1 MSLNPLYKLGKVTN
15 AGGREFTVKK
25 NNKSVLN
32 PFHAAATPASLPA
45 SPSASLSTATP
56 ASAPTP
62 TPTPVLVPKK
72 TEVPFTT
79 STLPGVTPTPL
90 LSPGGSHVQVNP
102 LRLFSK
108 TEITPTAPGLVDS
121 VASYTE
127 VNLSKVPDLN
137 PGFNATN
144 TSIVKEI
151 DLFNAIKKEKRE
163 DILTLLSKG
172 VNINTRNFTNTP
184 LIYAILATNSVKIIE
199 LLLVN
204 GANVN
209 QRGYNNVT
217 PLIAVCSTVADGG
230 YFMKDIFDKLMDF
243 ISANYEGQERADII
257 NYQPIYGNNPSKGMN
272 ALMMACHH
280 GFDYVVDRLISNGAD
295 VNLLEENVNESPL
308 YIAVFE
314 AINKKTENYKR
325 IIELLL
331 RAGADCSK
339 GKSPLTLPVTAD
351 LEGLLSSCGKSS
363 AGGSSRKSRKNKN
376 RKNRKA
382 TRKSRRATRKNKS
395 RKNANRR

>member
-1 MSLNPLYKLGKVTN
+1 MLNPL
-15 AGGREFTVKK
+15 
-25 NNKSVLN
+25 
-32 PFHAAATPASLPA
+32 HA
-45 SPSASLSTATP
+45 

-62 TPTPVLVPKK
+62 TSPSAPTPTPASVPPSTPASAATPAPTPVPKE

-79 STLPGVTPTPL
+79 SPLPGVTPTPL

-102 LRLFSK
+102 LSQFSK
-108 TEITPTAPGLVDS
+108 TKITPAAPGLVDS

-172 VNINTRNFTNTP
+172 VNINTTNFTNTP
-184 LIYAILATNSVKIIE
+184 LIYAILATNSVDVISVLI
-199 LLLVN
+199 VN
-204 GANVN
+204 GADVK
-209 QRGYNNVT
+209 QTGYNNIT

-230 YFMKDIFDKLMDF
+230 YFMKDIFDTLMDF
-243 ISANYEGQERADII
+243 ITANYEGQKRAEII

-331 RAGADCSK
+331 SAGADCSK

-363 AGGSSRKSRKNKN
+363 AGGSSRKNKN
-376 RKNRKA
+376 RKNKSRKN
-382 TRKSRRATRKNKS
+382 KSRRATRKS
-395 RKNANRR
+395 RKNRKATCKN

>member
-1 MSLNPLYKLGKVTN
+1 MGNLTGQGRSFELTKKPGSMLNPL
-15 AGGREFTVKK
+15 
-25 NNKSVLN
+25 
-32 PFHAAATPASLPA
+32 HA
-45 SPSASLSTATP
+45 

-62 TPTPVLVPKK
+62 TPASLSASASAATSAPALVPEE

-79 STLPGVTPTPL
+79 SPLPGVPPTPL
-90 LSPGGSHVQVNP
+90 LSPGGGYVLVNP
-102 LRLFSK
+102 LSQFSK
-108 TEITPTAPGLVDS
+108 TQRTLTAPGLVDS

-137 PGFNATN
+137 PGFNVTN
-144 TSIVKEI
+144 PSIVKETE
-151 DLFNAIKKEKRE
+151 LFNCIKTKNKECILKLLRE
-163 DILTLLSKG
+163 E
-172 VNINTRNFTNTP
+172 VNINTTNFINTP

-230 YFMKDIFDKLMDF
+230 YFMKDIFDKLMEF
-243 ISANYEGQERADII
+243 ITANYEGQERAEII

-280 GFDYVVDRLISNGAD
+280 GLDHVVDRLIANGAD
-295 VNLLEENVNESPL
+295 VNLLEDNVNESPL

-325 IIELLL
+325 IIELLV
-331 RAGADCSK
+331 RAGADCSM

-363 AGGSSRKSRKNKN
+363 AGGSSRKNKNKN
-376 RKNRKA
+376 RKYKNRKNKSRKA
-382 TRKSRRATRKNKS
+382 TRKSRRASRKSRRASRKS
-395 RKNANRR
+395 RKNRKATRKN

>member
-25 NNKSVLN
+25 NNKRVLN
-32 PFHAAATPASLPA
+32 PFQAAAA
-45 SPSASLSTATP
+45 SASLSTATP
-56 ASAPTP
+56 ASVPPSAPTP
-62 TPTPVLVPKK
+62 TPALVPKE

-79 STLPGVTPTPL
+79 SPLPGVTPTPL

-102 LRLFSK
+102 LSQFSK
-108 TEITPTAPGLVDS
+108 TKITPAAPGLVDS

-172 VNINTRNFTNTP
+172 VNINTTNFTNTP
-184 LIYAILATNSVKIIE
+184 LMYAILATNSVKIIE

-204 GANVN
+204 GADVN

-243 ISANYEGQERADII
+243 ITANYEGQERADII
-257 NYQPIYGNNPSKGMN
+257 NYQPIYGNNRSKGMN

-280 GFDYVVDRLISNGAD
+280 GFDYVVDRLIANGAD

-363 AGGSSRKSRKNKN
+363 AGGSSRKNKN
-376 RKNRKA
+376 RKYKNRKN
-382 TRKSRRATRKNKS
+382 KSRRATRKS
-395 RKNANRR
+395 RKNRKATCKN

>member
-1 MSLNPLYKLGKVTN
+1 MSNNRKSLNPLYKMGNLTGQ
-15 AGGREFTVKK
+15 GRSFELTKK
-25 NNKSVLN
+25 PGSMLN
-32 PFHAAATPASLPA
+32 PLHAASAPKPTPASL
-45 SPSASLSTATP
+45 
-56 ASAPTP
+56 P
-62 TPTPVLVPKK
+62 TPTPVLVPKE

-79 STLPGVTPTPL
+79 SPLPGVRPTPL
-90 LSPGGSHVQVNP
+90 LSPGGGYVLVNP
-102 LRLFSK
+102 LSQFSK
-108 TEITPTAPGLVDS
+108 TERTPTATGLVDS

-127 VNLSKVPDLN
+127 VNLSKVPDVN
-137 PGFNATN
+137 PGFNVTN
-144 TSIVKEI
+144 PSIVNETK
-151 DLFNAIKKEKRE
+151 LFNAIKKENKEGILKLLRE
-163 DILTLLSKG
+163 G
-172 VNINTRNFTNTP
+172 VNINTTNFTNTP

-204 GANVN
+204 GADVN

-230 YFMKDIFDKLMDF
+230 YFMKDIFEKLMEF
-243 ISANYEGQERADII
+243 ITANYEGQERADII

-280 GFDYVVDRLISNGAD
+280 GFDYVVDRLIANGAD
-295 VNLLEENVNESPL
+295 VNLLEDNVNESPL

-363 AGGSSRKSRKNKN
+363 AGGSSRKNKNKN
-376 RKNRKA
+376 RKYKN
-382 TRKSRRATRKNKS
+382 RKNKS
-395 RKNANRR
+395 RKATRKNHKN

>member
-32 PFHAAATPASLPA
+32 PFQAAAA
-45 SPSASLSTATP
+45 SASLSTATP
-56 ASAPTP
+56 ASVPPSAPTP
-62 TPTPVLVPKK
+62 TPALVPKE

-79 STLPGVTPTPL
+79 SPLPGVTPTPL

-102 LRLFSK
+102 LSQFSK
-108 TEITPTAPGLVDS
+108 TKITPAAPGLVDS

-172 VNINTRNFTNTP
+172 VNINTTNFTNTP
-184 LIYAILATNSVKIIE
+184 LMYAILATNSVKIIE

-204 GANVN
+204 GADVN

-243 ISANYEGQERADII
+243 ITANYEGQERADII
-257 NYQPIYGNNPSKGMN
+257 NYQPIYGNNRSKGMN

-280 GFDYVVDRLISNGAD
+280 GFDYVVDRLIANGAD

-363 AGGSSRKSRKNKN
+363 AGGSSRKNKN
-376 RKNRKA
+376 RKYKNRKN
-382 TRKSRRATRKNKS
+382 KSRRATRKS
-395 RKNANRR
+395 RKNRKATCKN

>member
-1 MSLNPLYKLGKVTN
+1 MGNLTGQ
-15 AGGREFTVKK
+15 GRSFELTKK
-25 NNKSVLN
+25 PASVLN
-32 PFHAAATPASLPA
+32 PFHAASGSAAAPASLPT
-45 SPSASLSTATP
+45 PTP
-56 ASAPTP
+56 ASTSTPAP
-62 TPTPVLVPKK
+62 VPEK

-79 STLPGVTPTPL
+79 SPLPGVTPTPL
-90 LSPGGSHVQVNP
+90 LSPGGGYVLVNP
-102 LRLFSK
+102 LSQFSK
-108 TEITPTAPGLVDS
+108 TERTPTATGLVDS

-137 PGFNATN
+137 PGFIETN
-144 TSIVKEI
+144 PSIVNETK
-151 DLFNAIKKEKRE
+151 LFNAIKKEKRE
-163 DILTLLSKG
+163 DILTLLGKG
-172 VNINTRNFTNTP
+172 VNINTTNFTNTP

-217 PLIAVCSTVADGG
+217 PLIAVCSTVGDGG

-243 ISANYEGQERADII
+243 ITAKYEGQERAEII

-280 GFDYVVDRLISNGAD
+280 GFDYVVDRLIANGAD

-363 AGGSSRKSRKNKN
+363 AGGSSRKNRKIKSHRATRKS
-376 RKNRKA
+376 RKNRKT
-382 TRKSRRATRKNKS
+382 TRKSRRAS
-395 RKNANRR
+395 RKNRKN